1 MSKIVLQTQDRNL
14 IDNIFEHPDNIFSVH
29 FVGYEDTVWCKS
41 IPEIYIALEQFKQNE
56 FVKID
61 ENAEL
66 IA

>member
-41 IPEIYIALEQFKQNE
+41 ISEIYIALEQFKQNE

-66 IA
+66 TT